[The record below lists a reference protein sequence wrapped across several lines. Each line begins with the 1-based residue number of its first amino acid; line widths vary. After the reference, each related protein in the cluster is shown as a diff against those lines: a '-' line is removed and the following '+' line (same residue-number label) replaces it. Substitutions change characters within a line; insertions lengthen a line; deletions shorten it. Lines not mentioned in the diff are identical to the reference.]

1 MIDSFSEAEK
11 LLLVFDILP
20 KFSDLIVFTIL
31 SSHLGGQ
38 YRKFHISEDLRKNIN
53 SVCFYDSVVVIEK
66 KKRQTP
72 FHLMKGKASITD
84 YEPKPGLWTKFKN
97 KIPDKSHQTFM
108 RNFRGRK

>member
-38 YRKFHISEDLRKNIN
+38 YTLKLIANN
-53 SVCFYDSVVVIEK
+53 VIVSDEYLERLNK
-66 KKRQTP
+66 T
-72 FHLMKGKASITD
+72 HLV
-84 YEPKPGLWTKFKN
+84 PG
-97 KIPDKSHQTFM
+97 
-108 RNFRGRK
+108 R

>member
-38 YRKFHISEDLRKNIN
+38 YN
-53 SVCFYDSVVVIEK
+53 S
-66 KKRQTP
+66 
-72 FHLMKGKASITD
+72 
-84 YEPKPGLWTKFKN
+84 
-97 KIPDKSHQTFM
+97 
-108 RNFRGRK
+108 